1 LGKSVD
7 IPAVDGVAIEAAT
20 ARQNSLTKP
29 QGSLGRL
36 EDLAVQ
42 LAGIQATERPNVDR
56 KWIIVAAGD
65 HGVTA
70 QGVSAFPAEVT
81 PQMVANFLG
90 GGAAINVLSRMVG
103 AEVMIVDC
111 GVAGEIPGP
120 TDALVRR
127 SQGRGTADFTAGP
140 AMSLEQADAAIDAGV
155 AIAGELAEKGA
166 QLIAPGEMGIGN
178 STSAAAITAVMT
190 GADVS
195 TVAGRGTGIDDEG
208 LERKIDAI
216 NRGIARNKPSSEDPR
231 GVLSAVG
238 GFEIGFIA
246 GLMLGAASHRIAIV
260 LDGYIATS
268 AALIAAQI
276 DPAVTGYMIGG
287 HRSVEPGHTI
297 ALDHLGLRPLL
308 ELDMRLGE
316 GSGAALAMSII
327 DAAVNL
333 HNGMATFAEA
343 SVSNRDE

>member
-1 LGKSVD
+1 MNSVA
-7 IPAVDGVAIEAAT
+7 IPAIDAAAISAAT
-20 ARQNSLTKP
+20 ARQDSLTKP

-36 EDLAVQ
+36 EEVAIQ
-42 LAGIQATERPNVDR
+42 LAGIQATDRPNVDG
-56 KWIIVAAGD
+56 KWIVVAAAD

-81 PQMVANFLG
+81 PQMVANFLA
-90 GGAAINVLSRMVG
+90 GGAAINVLSKTVG

-120 TDALVRR
+120 TDELVNR
-127 SQGRGTADFTAGP
+127 SQGRGTADFTTGP
-140 AMSLEQADAAIDAGV
+140 AMSLEQADEAIDSGLQVAGD
-155 AIAGELAEKGA
+155 LAMTGA
-166 QLIAPGEMGIGN
+166 QLIAPCEMGIGN

-190 GADVS
+190 GSDVT

-208 LERKIDAI
+208 LSRKIDAI
-216 NRGIARNKPSSEDPR
+216 TRGLAKNRPSVEDPR

-268 AALIAAQI
+268 AALLASQI
-276 DPAVTGYMIGG
+276 EPTVTGYMIAG
-287 HRSVEPGHTI
+287 HRSVEPGHGI
-297 ALDHLGLRPLL
+297 ALEHLGLRPLL

-316 GSGAALAMSII
+316 GSGAALAMSVI

-343 SVSNRDE
+343 SVSDRDS

>member
-1 LGKSVD
+1 MNSVA
-7 IPAVDGVAIEAAT
+7 IPALDAAAISAAT
-20 ARQNSLTKP
+20 ARQDSLTKP

-36 EDLAVQ
+36 EEVAIQ
-42 LAGIQATERPNVDR
+42 LAGIQATDRPNVDG
-56 KWIIVAAGD
+56 KWIVVAAAD

-81 PQMVANFLG
+81 PQMVANFLA
-90 GGAAINVLSRMVG
+90 GGAAINVLSKTVG

-120 TDALVRR
+120 TDELVNR
-127 SQGRGTADFTAGP
+127 SQGRGTADFTTGP
-140 AMSLEQADAAIDAGV
+140 AMSLEQADEAIESGLQVAGD
-155 AIAGELAEKGA
+155 LATMGA

-190 GADVS
+190 GSDVT

-208 LERKIDAI
+208 LSRKIDAI
-216 NRGIARNKPSSEDPR
+216 TRGLAKNQPSAEDPR

-268 AALIAAQI
+268 AALLASQI
-276 DPAVTGYMIGG
+276 EPTVTGYMIAG
-287 HRSVEPGHTI
+287 HRSVEPGHAI
-297 ALDHLGLRPLL
+297 ALEHLGLRPLL

-316 GSGAALAMSII
+316 GSGAALAMSVI

-343 SVSNRDE
+343 SVSDRDS

>member
-1 LGKSVD
+1 MNTVA
-7 IPAVDGVAIEAAT
+7 IPALDRAAIEAAT

-29 QGSLGRL
+29 QGSLGCL
-36 EDLAVQ
+36 EDVAIQ
-42 LAGIQATERPNVDR
+42 LAGIQVTERPNVDA
-56 KWIIVAAGD
+56 KWIVVAAAD

-90 GGAAINVLSRMVG
+90 GGAAINVLSKTVG

-120 TDALVRR
+120 TNGLVNR

-140 AMSLEQADAAIDAGV
+140 AMSLEQADEAIESGIDVAGDLS
-155 AIAGELAEKGA
+155 AMGA
-166 QLIAPGEMGIGN
+166 KLVAPGEMGIGN

-190 GADVS
+190 DSDVA

-208 LERKIDAI
+208 LSRKIDAI
-216 NRGIARNKPSSEDPR
+216 TRGLAKNQPSAEDSW

-238 GFEIGFIA
+238 GFEIGFMA

-268 AALIAAQI
+268 AALLAAQI
-276 DPAVTGYMIGG
+276 EPTVTGYMIAG
-287 HRSVEPGHTI
+287 HRSVEPGHAI
-297 ALDHLGLRPLL
+297 ALEHVGLQPLL

-316 GSGAALAMSII
+316 GSGAALAMSVI

-343 SVSNRDE
+343 FVSDRDS

>member
-1 LGKSVD
+1 M
-7 IPAVDGVAIEAAT
+7 

-36 EDLAVQ
+36 EDVAIQ
-42 LAGIQATERPNVDR
+42 LAGIQATERPNVDD
-56 KWIIVAAGD
+56 KWIVVAAAD

-81 PQMVANFLG
+81 SQMVANFLG
-90 GGAAINVLSRMVG
+90 GGAAINVLSKTVG

-120 TDALVRR
+120 RDGLVNR

-140 AMSLEQADAAIDAGV
+140 AMSLEQADEAIESGIDVAGDLDAM
-155 AIAGELAEKGA
+155 GA
-166 QLIAPGEMGIGN
+166 KLVVPGEMGIGN
-178 STSAAAITAVMT
+178 STSAAAITAVMIDS
-190 GADVS
+190 DVA
-195 TVAGRGTGIDDEG
+195 TVVGRGTGIDDEG
-208 LERKIDAI
+208 LSRKIDAI
-216 NRGIARNKPSSEDPR
+216 ICGLAKNQPSAENSW
-231 GVLSAVG
+231 GVLAAVG
-238 GFEIGFIA
+238 GFEIGFMA

-268 AALIAAQI
+268 AALLAAQI
-276 DPAVTGYMIGG
+276 EPTVTDYMIAG
-287 HRSVEPGHTI
+287 HRSVEPGHAV
-297 ALDHLGLRPLL
+297 ALEHLALRPLL

-316 GSGAALAMSII
+316 GSGAALAMSVIN
-327 DAAVNL
+327 AAVDL

-343 SVSNRDE
+343 FVSDRDS

>member
-1 LGKSVD
+1 MSTVA
-7 IPAVDGVAIEAAT
+7 IPALDEAAIEAAT

-29 QGSLGRL
+29 RGSLGRL
-36 EDLAVQ
+36 EEVAIQ
-42 LAGIQATERPNVDR
+42 LAGIQATERPNVDG
-56 KWIIVAAGD
+56 KWIVVAAAD

-90 GGAAINVLSRMVG
+90 GGAAINVLSKNVG
-103 AEVMIVDC
+103 AEVMIIDC
-111 GVAGEIPGP
+111 GVAGEVPGP
-120 TDALVRR
+120 TDGLINR
-127 SQGRGTADFTAGP
+127 SQGRGTADLTAGP
-140 AMSLEQADAAIDAGV
+140 AMSLEQADRAIESGIEVAGD
-155 AIAGELAEKGA
+155 LAQIGA
-166 QLIAPGEMGIGN
+166 QLVAPGEMGIGN

-190 GADVS
+190 GSDVA
-195 TVAGRGTGIDDEG
+195 TVAGRGTGIDHEG
-208 LERKIDAI
+208 LGRKIDAI
-216 NRGIARNKPSSEDPR
+216 TRGLVKNQPSSEDPW

-268 AALIAAQI
+268 AALLAAQI
-276 DPAVTGYMIGG
+276 DTAVTGYMIAG
-287 HRSVEPGHTI
+287 HRSVEPGHAI
-297 ALDHLGLRPLL
+297 ALEHLGLQALL

-316 GSGAALAMSII
+316 ASGAALAMSVI

>member
-1 LGKSVD
+1 VSTVA
-7 IPAVDGVAIEAAT
+7 IPALDEAAIEAAT

-29 QGSLGRL
+29 RGSLGRL
-36 EDLAVQ
+36 EEVAIQ
-42 LAGIQATERPNVDR
+42 LAGIQATERPNVDG
-56 KWIIVAAGD
+56 KWIVVAAAD

-90 GGAAINVLSRMVG
+90 GGAAINVLSKNVG
-103 AEVMIVDC
+103 AEVMIIDC
-111 GVAGEIPGP
+111 GVAGEVPGP
-120 TDALVRR
+120 TDGLINR
-127 SQGRGTADFTAGP
+127 SQGRGTADLTAGP
-140 AMSLEQADAAIDAGV
+140 AMSLEQADRAIESGIEVAGD
-155 AIAGELAEKGA
+155 LAQIGA
-166 QLIAPGEMGIGN
+166 QLVAPGEMGIGN

-190 GADVS
+190 GSDVA
-195 TVAGRGTGIDDEG
+195 TVAGRGTGIDHEG
-208 LERKIDAI
+208 LGRKIDAI
-216 NRGIARNKPSSEDPR
+216 TRGLVKNQPSSEDPW

-268 AALIAAQI
+268 AALLAAQI
-276 DPAVTGYMIGG
+276 DTAVTGYMIAG
-287 HRSVEPGHTI
+287 HRSVEPGHAI
-297 ALDHLGLRPLL
+297 ALEHLGLQALL

-316 GSGAALAMSII
+316 ASGAALAMSVI

>member
-1 LGKSVD
+1 MITVD
-7 IPAVDGVAIEAAT
+7 ISALDASAIEAAT
-20 ARQNSLTKP
+20 ERQNSLTKP

-36 EDLAVQ
+36 EEIAVQ
-42 LAGIQATERPNVDR
+42 LAGIQATERPNVDG
-56 KWIIVAAGD
+56 KWIVVAAAD

-90 GGAAINVLSRMVG
+90 GGAGINALAKTVG

-111 GVAGEIPGP
+111 GVAMEIPGP
-120 TDALVRR
+120 TAALVDR
-127 SQGRGTADFTAGP
+127 SQGRGTSDFTVGP
-140 AMSLEQADAAIDAGV
+140 AMSLEQADAAIKSGV
-155 AIAGELAEKGA
+155 EVAGELAAKGA
-166 QLIAPGEMGIGN
+166 QLVAPGEMGIGN
-178 STSAAAITAVMT
+178 STSAAAITAAVT
-190 GADVS
+190 GSDVA

-208 LERKIDAI
+208 LGRKIDAI
-216 NRGIARNKPSSEDPR
+216 TRGLAKNQPSAEDPL

-268 AALIAAQI
+268 AALLAAHME
-276 DPAVTGYMIGG
+276 PAVTGYMIAG
-287 HRSVEPGHTI
+287 HRSVEPGHAI
-297 ALDHLGLRPLL
+297 ALAHLGLRPLL

-316 GSGAALAMSII
+316 ASGAALAMSVI
-327 DAAVNL
+327 DAAVNV